1 MESIVRD
8 VFHFKYL
15 NYFLQKSIKDV
26 SLQTINYIKM
36 EYGFFDLLTL
46 LGSLALFLYG
56 MKIMSDGLQKLAGN
70 KLRGIL
76 ASMTKNRAMG
86 VLTGIVIT
94 ALIQSSSATTVM
106 VVSFVNAGLISLVQ
120 SIGVIMGANLG
131 TTLTAWM
138 IAFFGFGNFSI
149 GALAIPLMG
158 IAIPLIFSSKSK
170 NKSIGEFVF
179 GFAFLFMGLDYL
191 KNSMPDLQNNPEAL
205 SFLQNFAGNGFSSV
219 LFFFFVGAIL
229 TVIVQSSSATVALTV
244 IIASKGWIDFP
255 SAAAMVL
262 GENLGT
268 TITTN
273 LAAIPANVSA
283 KRAAFSHLLF
293 NIFGVLWMLLVFKYF
308 VLMIEGIVTN
318 FSSVNLA
325 DMPQFINSLSPEI
338 YQAITDPKIEVGAE
352 SKALQQQYLS
362 YQAATSYGLALYHTL
377 FNVANLFIMV
387 WFVKFY
393 EKLCLIVIRPKK
405 GEAVDEEFVLKYI
418 GSGMSVSAELSI
430 LQAEKEIELYA
441 MRAHRMFGFVRQMTN
456 MENNNKEFIKLY
468 ERTEKYE
475 DICDRM
481 EIEIGNYLGKVTEGR
496 LSNES
501 KEHVR
506 NILRVVTEIESIA
519 DSSSNIARHL
529 KRKAELDIKFNEM
542 MLDNINEMFDL
553 TELAFERMQERI
565 KARSASPREL
575 IISQNIEKQI
585 NERRAHYKNQNIE
598 NVNQSLYSYQ
608 EGVLYMDI
616 ITECEKMGDYIINVV
631 EAINADTSFN

>member
-1 MESIVRD
+1 
-8 VFHFKYL
+8 
-15 NYFLQKSIKDV
+15 
-26 SLQTINYIKM
+26 M
-36 EYGFFDLLTL
+36 EYGIFDLLTL

-131 TTLTAWM
+131 TTLTAWI
-138 IAFFGFGNFSI
+138 IAFFGFGKFSI
-149 GALAIPLMG
+149 GALSIPLMG

-191 KNSMPDLQNNPEAL
+191 KDSMPDLQNNPEVL
-205 SFLQNFAGNGFSSV
+205 SFVQNFAGNGFSSI
-219 LFFFFVGAIL
+219 LFFLFIGAIL
-229 TVIVQSSSATVALTV
+229 TVVVQSSSATVALT
-244 IIASKGWIDFP
+244 IIMASKGWIDFP

-262 GENLGT
+262 GENIGT
-268 TITTN
+268 TITSN
-273 LAAIPANVSA
+273 LAAIPANISA

-293 NIFGVLWMLLVFKYF
+293 NVLGVIWMLFVFKYF
-308 VLMIEGIVTN
+308 VMMVEGIVASI
-318 FSSVNLA
+318 SSVHLA
-325 DMPQFINSLSPEI
+325 DMPQFINSLSPEA
-338 YQAITDPKIEVGAE
+338 YQAITNPNVEVSADY
-352 SKALQQQYLS
+352 SLLHKQYLS
-362 YQAATSYGLALYHTL
+362 YQAATSYGLALFHTL
-377 FNVANLFIMV
+377 FNIANLSIMI

-405 GEAVDEEFVLKYI
+405 GEVVDEEFVLKYI

-585 NERRAHYKNQNIE
+585 NERRNQYKNQNIE

-631 EAINADTSFN
+631 EAINADSSFN